1 MCTAWDIW
9 RETAIAVGVDDRVG
23 VARGGEI
30 EVAPGDWM
38 PKRLAILEFDSME
51 QARSWLA
58 SPENTALDD
67 IRSGS
72 SNINLVLVSGV

>member
-1 MCTAWDIW
+1 M
-9 RETAIAVGVDDRVG
+9 AVGVDDGVG

-30 EVAPGDWM
+30 EVALGDWM

-51 QARSWLA
+51 QARSRLA

-67 IRSGS
+67 IRSRS
-72 SNINLVLVSGV
+72 SNINLVLVSCV